1 MKKIAIVI
9 GVVLALLI
17 AVGIAGGSK
26 SSNKPSIT
34 TTTVT
39 APAPVVVVPT
49 VPTTQPAPVTPAVDC
64 VSLSTSYQSVLNS
77 YASLVSRANPA
88 SASDIA
94 TVKSYGIQVVVAG
107 RELIAVC
114 PQYASIGPS
123 LDVIENG
130 VNSLQ

>member
-1 MKKIAIVI
+1 MKKIAIIV
-9 GVVLALLI
+9 GAVLLGLI
-17 AVGIAGGSK
+17 ATGLILGSNDKTKTPVGVSV
-26 SSNKPSIT
+26 T
-34 TTTVT
+34 TTT
-39 APAPVVVVPT
+39 APVIVPT

-88 SASDIA
+88 STSDIA
-94 TVKSYGIQVVVAG
+94 TVKSYGTQVVAAG